1 VVDVLSLL
9 SAIGGIGGFATILYV
24 VYWLGRKFAE
34 IDSRFREIEMRF
46 QQIDEKF
53 KHIDER
59 FKEIDKR
66 FEGIDRR
73 FEGVDRRFESLEKR
87 IENIE
92 RRIEGLENRVVVL
105 ESTVRRIALA
115 FHSYQEFLLDL
126 LTGEGVLKRESA
138 ELAKAESQRILKLAL
153 ANPFTKEE
161 WERLKRYLEKDI
173 DEFTMEEAEDFLELA
188 RKAVMDYGIGEG
200 VVEAF
205 KLHIYATIVRSMTYR
220 RILREKEKQKSEQLQ
235 QTK

>member
-1 VVDVLSLL
+1 MVDVLSLL

-34 IDSRFREIEMRF
+34 IDSRFREIEVRF

-53 KHIDER
+53 K
-59 FKEIDKR
+59 EIDK
-66 FEGIDRR
+66 R
-73 FEGVDRRFESLEKR
+73 FEGVDRRFEGLERR

-220 RILREKEKQKSEQLQ
+220 RILREKEKQKSEQQLQ